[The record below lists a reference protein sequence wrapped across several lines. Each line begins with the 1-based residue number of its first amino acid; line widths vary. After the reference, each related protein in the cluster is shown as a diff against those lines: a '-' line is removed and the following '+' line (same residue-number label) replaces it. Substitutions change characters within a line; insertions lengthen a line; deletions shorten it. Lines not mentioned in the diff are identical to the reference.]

1 MADEPR
7 RTTPPSF
14 TPQHT
19 PAQRPT
25 STDGAVPVGQPAA
38 PSSPPRPSGSA
49 RVPPRTSAARPST
62 PQPPGTPRPAPAP
75 RRSGS
80 APSARAATPPHGTP
94 RVRTATGTAPAA
106 GPAVAARRPS
116 GPGGPGGPRGP
127 GGSPAAG
134 EPGRPPAGRLRLRRG
149 RIVALCLTLV
159 LVLLLAW
166 PIGLLV
172 WANGKI
178 THVTALSGAADTA
191 GTTYLLA
198 GSDARGDGAIS
209 EDGTEGARTDTIML
223 LHKPESGPTALISLP
238 RDAYTEVPGYGPA
251 KLNAAYAWGG
261 PELLVESVEGLTG
274 FTVDHYVEI
283 GLGGVQGV
291 VNAVGGVELCLD
303 YDVNDKRSG
312 LKWKSGCHTVKG
324 KKALAFVRM
333 RYADPD
339 GDIGRA
345 ERQRQLVSKL
355 VQQVANPGTLVNPS
369 KQVSLIDA
377 GLSSVAVDDETG
389 ILDLGRLA
397 LAFRA
402 AGGPEGITGAPPIAS
417 LDYRPGG
424 VGSTVLLDPD
434 EAPGFFADIMAGS
447 LPAGKVGEE

>member
-1 MADEPR
+1 M
-7 RTTPPSF
+7 
-14 TPQHT
+14 
-19 PAQRPT
+19 
-25 STDGAVPVGQPAA
+25 PVGQAA
-38 PSSPPRPSGSA
+38 EPSGAPRSPGA
-49 RVPPRTSAARPST
+49 GRIPPRTSSARPST
-62 PQPPGTPRPAPAP
+62 PQPPGTPRPAAAP
-75 RRSGS
+75 RRVGS
-80 APSARAATPPHGTP
+80 APPAAARAATPPHGTP
-94 RVRTATGTAPAA
+94 RVRTAGAARPAAAPAA
-106 GPAVAARRPS
+106 PGVRAGAGTPPS
-116 GPGGPGGPRGP
+116 GGPRPP
-127 GGSPAAG
+127 GGSGPHG
-134 EPGRPPAGRLRLRRG
+134 PGTPGRPGRLRLRRG
-149 RIVALCLTLV
+149 RIVALVLS
-159 LVLLLAW
+159 LVLLLVLAW
-166 PIGLLV
+166 PIGLLL
-172 WANGKI
+172 WADGKI

-198 GSDARGDGAIS
+198 GSDSRDDGAIN

-223 LHKPESGPTALISLP
+223 LHEPESGPTALISLP
-238 RDAYTEVPGYGPA
+238 RDAYTDVPGHGPA

-261 PELLVESVEGLTG
+261 PELLVASVEGLTG
-274 FTVDHYVEI
+274 FTIDHYVEI

-324 KKALAFVRM
+324 KKALAFIRM
-333 RYADPD
+333 RYADPE

-355 VQQVANPGTLVNPS
+355 VKQVASPGVLVNPA

-377 GLSSVAVDDETG
+377 GLSSVAVDDDTG
-389 ILDLGRLA
+389 IIDMGRLA